1 MPEMKEFIL
10 KVGESAKI
18 KTKLMG
24 DSRIVYAGMPNKD
37 TYSIVVTHTS
47 GNNSSAYNLYFPLTQ
62 RRIEIEKK
70 SLDVYEV
77 MSDRIRLNIAIKT

>member
-37 TYSIVVTHTS
+37 TYSIVVSHTS
-47 GNNSSAYNLYFPLTQ
+47 GHNSSAYNLYFPIIQ
-62 RRIEIEKK
+62 RTIEIEKR

-77 MSDRIRLNIAIKT
+77 LPDRIRLNTAMKT

>member
-47 GNNSSAYNLYFPLTQ
+47 SNNSSAYNLYFPLTQ

-77 MSDRIRLNIAIKT
+77 MSDRIRLNMAMKT

>member
-18 KTKLMG
+18 KTKFMG

-37 TYSIVVTHTS
+37 TYSIVVTLTS
-47 GNNSSAYNLYFPLTQ
+47 GHNSSAYNLYFPITQ
-62 RRIEIEKK
+62 RNIEIEKK
-70 SLDVYEV
+70 SFDIYEV
-77 MSDRIRLNIAIKT
+77 MSDRIRLNMVMKT